1 MGFCKSSYGYKHL
14 QIALIV
20 SNIIILGCAICIIAV
35 DGIFYYAVRVHSDN
49 LHGTVKGIITCVAIV
64 GCFMI
69 LVGFLG
75 LFGACLHSADILS
88 LYAVGLL
95 CIVLLHLGTGIAC
108 LCYQLEMWNSLH
120 LVISNA
126 VKNYHSDKN
135 SSVLLDKIHRDLQ
148 CCGARTYIEYGDKL
162 PSSCIEDGR
171 VYIKGCTDALTDFGS
186 KFLITVIILVFS
198 FISIEIV
205 CIGLAISLAAYFS
218 TMDIR

>member
-1 MGFCKSSYGYKHL
+1 MGYCKSSFGYKHL
-14 QIALIV
+14 QIALII
-20 SNIIILGCAICIIAV
+20 SNLIILGCALCIIAV

-75 LFGACLHSADILS
+75 LFGSCLHSADILS

-95 CIVLLHLGTGIAC
+95 CIILLHLGTGIAC

-135 SSVLLDKIHRDLQ
+135 TSVLLDKIHRDVFIFVNFSLYSSFNVVEHGPILNMVTN
-148 CCGARTYIEYGDKL
+148 CLYHARKMV
-162 PSSCIEDGR
+162 
-171 VYIKGCTDALTDFGS
+171 VYISRVVL
-186 KFLITVIILVFS
+186 
-198 FISIEIV
+198 
-205 CIGLAISLAAYFS
+205 
-218 TMDIR
+218 MR